1 MSEEEEQKLYREG
14 ANYRIP
20 AGNDASVSPLESKS
34 FEKKLRRIMK
44 QKERKQKEK
53 EQKLAGAGVSSVEKE
68 SAIPAVL
75 PERIIERYLNSRKQ
89 KQVRVSE

>member
-14 ANYRIP
+14 ADYRIP
-20 AGNDASVSPLESKS
+20 AGNDAAVSPLESKS

-44 QKERKQKEK
+44 QKERKQKQR
-53 EQKLAGAGVSSVEKE
+53 EQKQGNASVSSVEKE

-75 PERIIERYLNSRKQ
+75 PERIIERYLNSHKQ
-89 KQVRVSE
+89 KQASV